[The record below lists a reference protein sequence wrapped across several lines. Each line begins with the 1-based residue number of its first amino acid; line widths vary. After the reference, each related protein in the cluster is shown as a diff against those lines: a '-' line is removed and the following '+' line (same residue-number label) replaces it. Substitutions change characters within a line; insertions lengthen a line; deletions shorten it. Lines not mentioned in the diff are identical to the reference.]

1 MFLSI
6 ENRLCLSITA
16 YKYMSVCG
24 CVCVRILTCQESV
37 RERMGEKK
45 QGVCVCVCVCV
56 CVGSWCTLS
65 QLPTSQPGTDQYLTV
80 IVFFLQSFSHLCQYH
95 VHFFKTLHTVC
106 FTNTHLSTSVNY
118 RKCSHLAILLCH
130 SKYNGLKRETTW
142 SIETYI
148 YYVLPCPLFLHRSV

>member
-45 QGVCVCVCVCV
+45 QGVCVRVCEYLCVCVCYAWPWHICV
-56 CVGSWCTLS
+56 CVILGSGICVCVYVGLWHMCVCLKLGS
-65 QLPTSQPGTDQYLTV
+65 GICGCV
-80 IVFFLQSFSHLCQYH
+80 C
-95 VHFFKTLHTVC
+95 VC
-106 FTNTHLSTSVNY
+106 FMLGSGIWGVCWCFLVSAFVV
-118 RKCSHLAILLCH
+118 LL
-130 SKYNGLKRETTW
+130 
-142 SIETYI
+142 
-148 YYVLPCPLFLHRSV
+148 